1 MSLQIGVTALDL
13 LGLDYTLLQGAAA
26 EGTKPLPGLS
36 TGGPRLMHSNGAVFT
51 SCFHSCMHV
60 CPMSLTCAQWPE

>member
-36 TGGPRLMHSNGAVFT
+36 TGGSQLKHNNRAVFT
-51 SCFHSCMHV
+51 SCVHSCMHGLPYEPDL
-60 CPMSLTCAQWPE
+60 CPAA